1 MGIEPNLK
9 AYVLILIIMWL
20 YSNTFESLI
29 KFQYYILC
37 KLLIYCN
44 FCRIFSL
51 VVGLLHH
58 F

>member
-1 MGIEPNLK
+1 MGIEPNSK
-9 AYVLILIIMWL
+9 TYVFDSYNYVVIFKYFIIIV
-20 YSNTFESLI
+20 Y
-29 KFQYYILC
+29 

>member
-1 MGIEPNLK
+1 MGIEPNSK
-9 AYVLILIIMWL
+9 SYVLILIIMWL

-44 FCRIFSL
+44 FSRIFSL

>member
-29 KFQYYILC
+29 KLHYYAM
-37 KLLIYCN
+37 
-44 FCRIFSL
+44 
-51 VVGLLHH
+51 
-58 F
+58 